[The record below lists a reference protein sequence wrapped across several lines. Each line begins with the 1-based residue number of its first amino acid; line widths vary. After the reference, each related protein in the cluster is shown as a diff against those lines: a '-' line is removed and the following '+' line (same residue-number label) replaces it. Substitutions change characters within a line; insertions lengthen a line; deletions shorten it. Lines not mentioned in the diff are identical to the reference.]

1 MGLKTKMTAFA
12 LTACMVLTVLP
23 SAASAEAAAAGK
35 VTRIN
40 VQGERSAAYL
50 VIRQEFAAK
59 NQEVKLVYNAEEQ
72 TGDLLVDTQGSGYET
87 TYGTE
92 GYGISSDDG
101 VITI

>member
-50 VIRQEFAAK
+50 VIRQE
-59 NQEVKLVYNAEEQ
+59 LS
-72 TGDLLVDTQGSGYET
+72 GDPSGICREKSGGKIGIQRG
-87 TYGTE
+87 GTDRRSV
-92 GYGISSDDG
+92 GRHAGKRI
-101 VITI
+101 